1 MVVSIITI
9 AFNSAQTIRDTI
21 TSVLS
26 QSYSNIEYIII
37 DGASNDATVQIV
49 REYEP
54 LFNGRLK
61 WVSEPDEGLY
71 DAMNKGVKMATGDV
85 IGILNS
91 DDLLYDS
98 NVLRDI
104 ALAFDENTDAL
115 FGNLYFVKSDDV
127 HCIVRAWKGSTYSSF
142 KKGWHPAHP
151 TFYVRRE
158 VYEKYGVFDTS
169 FDVSA
174 DFELMLRFIEKNR
187 IRTKYLD
194 RYMVK
199 MRMGGESTRNI
210 ANIVKGNRN
219 IIRAFRKNDIQVSW
233 VYPVYR
239 LFPKVVSLLRY
250 KLGLKNANL

>member
-151 TFYVRRE
+151 TF
-158 VYEKYGVFDTS
+158 
-169 FDVSA
+169 
-174 DFELMLRFIEKNR
+174 
-187 IRTKYLD
+187 
-194 RYMVK
+194 
-199 MRMGGESTRNI
+199 
-210 ANIVKGNRN
+210 
-219 IIRAFRKNDIQVSW
+219 
-233 VYPVYR
+233 
-239 LFPKVVSLLRY
+239 
-250 KLGLKNANL
+250 

>member
-239 LFPKVVSLLRY
+239 LFPKGVSLLRY

>member
-1 MVVSIITI
+1 MIVSIITI
-9 AFNSAQTIRDTI
+9 AFNSAQTIRDTL

-37 DGASNDATVQIV
+37 DGASNDATVRIV
-49 REYEP
+49 KEYEP
-54 LFNGRLK
+54 MFNGRLK
-61 WVSEPDEGLY
+61 WVSEPDKGLY
-71 DAMNKGVKMATGDV
+71 DAMNKGIKMATGDV

-91 DDLLYDS
+91 DDLFYDS

-158 VYEKYGVFDTS
+158 VYEKYGGFDTS

-210 ANIVKGNRN
+210 ANIIKGNRN

-233 VYPVYR
+233 AYPIYR

-250 KLGLKNANL
+250 KLGLKSANL

>member
-1 MVVSIITI
+1 MIVSIITI
-9 AFNSAQTIRDTI
+9 AFNSAQTIRDTL

-37 DGASNDATVQIV
+37 DGASNDATVRIV
-49 REYEP
+49 KEYEP
-54 LFNGRLK
+54 MFNGRLK
-61 WVSEPDEGLY
+61 WVSEPDKGLY
-71 DAMNKGVKMATGDV
+71 DAMNKGIKMATGDV

-91 DDLLYDS
+91 DDLFYDS

-158 VYEKYGVFDTS
+158 VYEKYGGFDTS

-174 DFELMLRFIEKNR
+174 DFELMLRFVEKNR
-187 IRTKYLD
+187 LD

-210 ANIVKGNRN
+210 ANIIKGNRN

-233 VYPVYR
+233 AYPIYR

-250 KLGLKNANL
+250 KLGLKSANL

>member
-219 IIRAFRKNDIQVSW
+219 IIRAFRDRKS
-233 VYPVYR
+233 
-239 LFPKVVSLLRY
+239 VV
-250 KLGLKNANL
+250 

>member
-219 IIRAFRKNDIQVSW
+219 IIRAFRKNDIQV
-233 VYPVYR
+233 
-239 LFPKVVSLLRY
+239 
-250 KLGLKNANL
+250 

>member
-1 MVVSIITI
+1 MIVSIITI
-9 AFNSAQTIRDTI
+9 AFNSAQTIRDTL

-37 DGASNDATVQIV
+37 DGASNDATVRIV
-49 REYEP
+49 KEYEP
-54 LFNGRLK
+54 MFNGRLK
-61 WVSEPDEGLY
+61 WVSEPDKGLY
-71 DAMNKGVKMATGDV
+71 DAMNKGIKMATGDV

-91 DDLLYDS
+91 DDLFYDS

-158 VYEKYGVFDTS
+158 VYEKYGGFDTS

-174 DFELMLRFIEKNR
+174 DFELMLRFVEKNR

-210 ANIVKGNRN
+210 ANIIKGNRN

-233 VYPVYR
+233 AYPIYR

-250 KLGLKNANL
+250 KLGLKSANL